1 MTGCRT
7 CAARTALIAIVALSS
22 PTQAADGWLA
32 SGEIAS
38 LFSGATLRGNYANGR
53 EFSEYYHSN
62 GRVEYS
68 EPGLTT
74 AGRWSATT
82 GALCTIYDAD
92 PSGGCFLVMRASEN
106 CYEFYFSSRTE
117 ARAPEDRVEPPA
129 WTARGSLAGRSAG
142 CADAAS
148 V

>member
-1 MTGCRT
+1 MTGCRIFT
-7 CAARTALIAIVALSS
+7 RRTLLAVTMAVSL
-22 PTQAADGWLA
+22 PTQAADEWLR
-32 SGEIAS
+32 GDEIAS
-38 LFSGATLRGNYANGR
+38 VFSGATLRGSYSNGR
-53 EFSEYYHSN
+53 EFTEFYHTD

-68 EPGLTT
+68 ERGLTT

-92 PSGGCFLVMRASEN
+92 PSGGCFLVMRAGEN

-117 ARAPEDRVEPPA
+117 ARAPEDRVDPPA
-129 WTARGSLAGRSAG
+129 WTARGSLAGRSAN
-142 CADAAS
+142 CADGAS